1 MNEQVKT
8 HLYIL
13 GTYHVEI
20 QSVDANAWV
29 ILDAQV
35 NVLLD
40 TEAKVSGIREVV
52 LSQLVLAHL

>member
-1 MNEQVKT
+1 MNRLQHRST
-8 HLYIL
+8 FLA
-13 GTYHVEI
+13 TYHVEV

-40 TEAKVSGIREVV
+40 TEAKVSSVGEVV
-52 LSQLVLAHL
+52 LSQLVLTHL